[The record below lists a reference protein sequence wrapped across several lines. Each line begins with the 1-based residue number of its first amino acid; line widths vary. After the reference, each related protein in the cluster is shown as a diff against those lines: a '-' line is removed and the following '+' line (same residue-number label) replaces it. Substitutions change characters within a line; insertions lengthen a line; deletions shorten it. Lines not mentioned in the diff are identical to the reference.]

1 MHQRKPK
8 ERTDITEAIRANAH
22 DLRRLDK
29 QTAKALQ
36 YLNQRKITRVNK
48 YQLQPPH
55 PFYFLAQLIIRP
67 TQNFFK
73 ILAFYIF

>member
-48 YQLQPPH
+48 YQLQPP
-55 PFYFLAQLIIRP
+55 PLLFFSTAYYKTYAE
-67 TQNFFK
+67 FFK